1 MMQSVEA
8 FIEETDCSD
17 LNHCISKFTNVMMNN
32 IKIKMLERLND
43 PSVEYDIKAEC
54 DKFIEL
60 LQLKTG
66 KTKKELAKLLKE

>member
-1 MMQSVEA
+1 
-8 FIEETDCSD
+8 
-17 LNHCISKFTNVMMNN
+17 MMNN